1 MCCAYLRQMV
11 TLCTCWTQMSLEKAQ
26 FENVCRSRYLI
37 SDDLRPEFGAYG
49 QSKMVTPNVDRLAAE
64 GTVFL
69 HAYCQQAVCGPS
81 RASFMTG
88 RRPHHTQV
96 FGNGADFREHG
107 VDARGTPGA
116 EWITMPEHFKRSN
129 WTTLGGGK
137 TFHVSPDMD
146 VRQPWCKKS
155 DGSNLCTFSPWLAA
169 AYVSA
174 KLGPTAQLES
184 GHAILS
190 ICLLHPAKQ

>member
-1 MCCAYLRQMV
+1 MCCAYFRSLLILCICQCQASQLR
-11 TLCTCWTQMSLEKAQ
+11 LEFNEDDCW
-26 FENVCRSRYLI
+26 SRYLI

-49 QSKMVTPNVDRLAAE
+49 QSVMVTPNVDRLAAE

-69 HAYCQQAVCGPS
+69 RAYCQQAVCGPS

-107 VDARGTPGA
+107 LDARGTPGA
-116 EWITMPEHFKRSN
+116 EWITMPEHFKRAN

-137 TFHVSPDMD
+137 TFHVSP
-146 VRQPWCKKS
+146 RHE
-155 DGSNLCTFSPWLAA
+155 CTTTVVQEACWF
-169 AYVSA
+169 
-174 KLGPTAQLES
+174 
-184 GHAILS
+184 
-190 ICLLHPAKQ
+190 